1 MSTEALRAASTPR
14 LSPAAVTALL
24 HAVLAVLVL
33 VTSVSAFAVS
43 TVFGVA
49 ATFAMMLGVTV
60 LLPAS
65 VPFII
70 ATAFLFQNAVVA
82 WYTPLIPD
90 NTSFD
95 ALRGSNFII
104 LMTAFAAFFAAA
116 FQPRMLVIAAIR
128 PWLIGG
134 MLLGAVIVF
143 YLGLGAIHGE
153 AKDAVV
159 YFRNVIT
166 PIACFFIA
174 VIASSLY
181 RIDLRRLI
189 PWLAGAAI
197 FYGYCEL
204 TFSMDFLSL
213 FHGDQYIE
221 RDIWRQIQTGV
232 WERALH
238 ETGFVL
244 RNLQDVMMT
253 DVFNLPMLS
262 GILPKVFRI
271 GGPTFHSISY
281 AYGLGIAS
289 VWLLFNKRWV
299 LPLLALPLLV
309 IIGSKGAMVLLLL
322 AIFVRVAAPLIGAR
336 LSLIL
341 MTLGAAAW
349 IAGSILF
356 GMRNGDYHVLG
367 LFAGVRDFLHNPLGV
382 GLGFGGNLSSDAITI
397 NWEQSQADGVAGVPM
412 ESAIGVMIYQMGIG
426 SLAYLGFLVAVARTA
441 WRAYRRSGDFS
452 LLFLYVGTVV
462 ISANA
467 VLQEEAFFSPLA
479 LGFCLLLGGVSLGT
493 HWNRERARGFAA
505 SPLSR

>member
-1 MSTEALRAASTPR
+1 MTTETLRTRSEPR
-14 LSPAAVTALL
+14 LSPAAATALL
-24 HAVLAVLVL
+24 HAALAVLVV

-49 ATFAMMLGVTV
+49 ATFLMMLGVAI

-90 NTSFD
+90 NTTFD

-104 LMTAFAAFFAAA
+104 LMTSFGAFFAAA
-116 FQPRMLVIAAIR
+116 FQPRVLMIAAIR
-128 PWLIGG
+128 PWLIGA
-134 MLLGAVIVF
+134 MLLGLVIVF
-143 YLGLGAIHGE
+143 YLGLGALHGE

-166 PIACFFIA
+166 PVACFFVAIIA
-174 VIASSLY
+174 ASLY
-181 RIDLRRLI
+181 RIDLHRLI
-189 PWLAGAAI
+189 PWLAGVAI

-204 TFSMDFLSL
+204 TFAMDFLSL
-213 FHGDQYIE
+213 FHGDLYIE

-232 WERALH
+232 WEKALQQ
-238 ETGFVL
+238 TGFVL

-262 GILPKVFRI
+262 GIFPKVFRI

-281 AYGLGIAS
+281 AYGLSIAS
-289 VWLLFNKRWV
+289 VWLLFNKRWL

-309 IIGSKGAMVLLLL
+309 VIGSKGAMVLLLL
-322 AIFVRVAAPLIGAR
+322 AIFVRLAAPLIGAR
-336 LSLIL
+336 LALIL
-341 MTLGAAAW
+341 MTLAAIAW

-356 GMRNGDYHVLG
+356 GMRSGDYHVLG
-367 LFAGVRDFLHNPLGV
+367 LFAGVRDFLHNPFGV
-382 GLGFGGNLSSDAITI
+382 GLGFGGNLSSDAVNI
-397 NWEQSQADGVAGVPM
+397 NWEQSQADGAASIPM

-426 SLAYLGFLVAVARTA
+426 SLAFLGFLLAIVRAT
-441 WRAYRRSGDFS
+441 WRAYRRSHDFS

-479 LGFCLLLGGVSLGT
+479 LGFCLLLGGVGLGT
-493 HWNRERARGFAA
+493 QWQRERAAA
-505 SPLSR
+505 RALSGRPR